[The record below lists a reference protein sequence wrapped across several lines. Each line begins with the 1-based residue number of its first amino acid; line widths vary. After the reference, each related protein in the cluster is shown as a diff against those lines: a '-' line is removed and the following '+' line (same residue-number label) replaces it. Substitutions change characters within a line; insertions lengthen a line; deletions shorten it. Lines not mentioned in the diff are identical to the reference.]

1 MKTLDLKH
9 ELHKQIDSMDKVHL
23 SYLYG
28 NLRNFIQGEVDENH
42 WDRLSIQEK
51 EGILEGLK
59 QAESGQVI
67 PHEVVMKNIK
77 KKYGIM

>member
-1 MKTLDLKH
+1 MENIKEYTD
-9 ELHKQIDSMDKVHL
+9 
-23 SYLYG
+23 
-28 NLRNFIQGEVDENH
+28 FINEGK
-42 WDRLSIQEK
+42 IQEK

-59 QAESGQVI
+59 QVESGQVI